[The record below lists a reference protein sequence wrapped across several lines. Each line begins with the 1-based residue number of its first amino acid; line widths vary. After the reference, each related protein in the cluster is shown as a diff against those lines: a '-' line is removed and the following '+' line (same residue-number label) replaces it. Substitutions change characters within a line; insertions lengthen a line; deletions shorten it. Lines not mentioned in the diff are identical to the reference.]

1 MILARRELLILGT
14 VAAAAA
20 VTGGIAGALALQSR
34 SGAAD
39 LLSARY
45 PDLDGKRRRL
55 ADWQGRALVCN
66 FWATWCAPCREEIPV
81 LDALQAR
88 HAATVLQVVGI
99 AVDSAANVRE
109 YVKALP
115 VRYPILL
122 ADASAIELMRR
133 LGNSSGGLPFTV
145 LLDRSGG
152 LRERHLGPYTAA
164 QLNQGVGEL
173 LR

>member
-1 MILARRELLILGT
+1 MILDRRELLILGT

-20 VTGGIAGALALQSR
+20 VTGGIVAALTLQSR

-45 PDLDGKRRRL
+45 PDLNGQLRRL

-88 HAATVLQVVGI
+88 YAANVLQVVGI

-115 VRYPILL
+115 VRYPILV
-122 ADASAIELMRR
+122 ADGSAIELMRR
-133 LGNSSGGLPFTV
+133 LGNPSGGLPFSV
-145 LLDRSGG
+145 LLDKSGA
-152 LRERHLGPYTAA
+152 LRGRRLGAYTAA

>member
-1 MILARRELLILGT
+1 MILPRRELLILGT

-20 VTGGIAGALALQSR
+20 VTGGIVGALTLQSR

-45 PDLDGKRRRL
+45 PDLDGTLRRL

-88 HAATVLQVVGI
+88 HAANVLQVVGI

-109 YVKALP
+109 YVKA
-115 VRYPILL
+115 
-122 ADASAIELMRR
+122 
-133 LGNSSGGLPFTV
+133 
-145 LLDRSGG
+145 
-152 LRERHLGPYTAA
+152 
-164 QLNQGVGEL
+164 
-173 LR
+173 